1 METVKNVLNFCNA
14 AIIFDQ
20 KNIGVFEELNQT
32 RNCTNNMFHQT
43 IFVSRILILLSIS
56 EDIVLKNNNNDIEN
70 IVETIRDLRS
80 NVLYMLS
87 FEKVI
92 REEQITIESV
102 CDDNSQ

>member
-43 IFVSRILILLSIS
+43 IFVSRILIPLSI
-56 EDIVLKNNNNDIEN
+56 
-70 IVETIRDLRS
+70 
-80 NVLYMLS
+80 
-87 FEKVI
+87 
-92 REEQITIESV
+92 
-102 CDDNSQ
+102 